1 VHTRLGSF
9 LPPCIGYF
17 PYRVSWTVC
26 LGWLQTL
33 IFLISLPQPINVFLK
48 G

>member
-26 LGWLQTL
+26 LG
-33 IFLISLPQPINVFLK
+33 
-48 G
+48 